1 MKRRLDMTVELLEV
15 TVDTI
20 QERISTMNETLERIA
35 KALEKL
41 EENGITIHKNR
52 LGKESDSNE
61 RFYAD

>member
-1 MKRRLDMTVELLEV
+1 MTVELLEV

-35 KALEKL
+35 VALEKI
-41 EENGITIHKNR
+41 EENGITTHKHR
-52 LGKESDSNE
+52 LDKEEDSNE